1 MDQLLAPLFRDSF
14 QRLFLE
20 TRIRDANQ
28 RREIKQKFVETLE
41 FLGIQLA
48 AMLTSS
54 LKSILSYET
63 LGLLILLL
71 PTLFLFFRI
80 ESEVVKAKLVNAA
93 LVSLASFLTTV
104 LLVPAA
110 APSFAVKGLK
120 GRDLGRRGTAKELD
134 EVPSALGLISA
145 VVFLAVVIVGMLAH
159 SGASPA
165 DLHDYNAAMLAV
177 GFMVLLGFADDVLD
191 LPWRYK
197 IFLPMVASLPLLLNY
212 HAGGG
217 GTTIIVPRPL
227 RSFFAA
233 SDGSGLT
240 VLGSLIERL
249 GIAGIDALH
258 GARTV
263 DLGLLYLVYMGMLAV
278 FATNAINIYAGI
290 NGLEAGQS
298 LVIGIAILFANV
310 QELAQGAEGEHA
322 RHHAFSATLALPF
335 IAVTAGLL
343 VHNTH
348 PAKVFVGDTFCYFA
362 GMCFAVMA
370 ILGHFSKTLL
380 LLLLPQVFNF
390 IYSLPQLFKVYP
402 CPRHRLPDYDASID
416 KMRPSGFTL
425 PLQSSVSTEVS
436 KETISLQKKTVGGR
450 ARAGSIVAPVSAPQL
465 ASAAAAALPPL
476 SIPSARRRTG
486 GASAAAPPS
495 PKQENT
501 PGLPVNQTNKSMET
515 ARRFDNFT
523 LINLML
529 RWIGPL
535 HERTATN
542 FLLILQVISCALTLA
557 LRSYLQTQFVDQ

>member
-1 MDQLLAPLFRDSF
+1 MWINCLHLFS
-14 QRLFLE
+14 
-20 TRIRDANQ
+20 DANQ
-28 RREIKQKFVETLE
+28 RRASEESEILLKLYID
-41 FLGIQLA
+41 IQLA

-425 PLQSSVSTEVS
+425 PLQSSLTSSISTEVS

-465 ASAAAAALPPL
+465 VSAAAAASLPPL

-501 PGLPVNQTNKSMET
+501 PGFPVNQTNKSMET

-542 FLLILQVISCALTLA
+542 ILLLLQVISCALTLA

>member
-1 MDQLLAPLFRDSF
+1 MKLGYLKIF
-14 QRLFLE
+14 
-20 TRIRDANQ
+20 
-28 RREIKQKFVETLE
+28 FVKKIT
-41 FLGIQLA
+41 
-48 AMLTSS
+48 AMLTS
-54 LKSILSYET
+54 LKSIISYET
-63 LGLLILLL
+63 TGLLILLL

-80 ESEVVKAKLVNAA
+80 ESEDVKSKLVNAA
-93 LVSLASFLTTV
+93 LVSLASFVTTV

-120 GRDLGRRGTAKELD
+120 GRDLGRRGTARELD
-134 EVPSALGLISA
+134 EVPSALGLICA

-159 SGASPA
+159 SGGSPA

-227 RSFFAA
+227 RSLFAA

-240 VLGSLIERL
+240 VLGGLIERL

-263 DLGLLYLVYMGMLAV
+263 DLGILYLVYMGMLAV

-416 KMRPSGFTL
+416 KMRPSGFTM
-425 PLQSSVSTEVS
+425 PLQTKSTTSVSSVDV
-436 KETISLQKKTVGGR
+436 KETVSSHKKVAGGR
-450 ARAGSIVAPVSAPQL
+450 ARAGSIVAPVSAPQTV
-465 ASAAAAALPPL
+465 SSVLPPL
-476 SIPSARRRTG
+476 SISSARRRTG

-495 PKQENT
+495 PKQEAT
-501 PGLPVNQTNKSMET
+501 SGFSVNQTSNHMENP
-515 ARRFDNFT
+515 RRFDNFT

-542 FLLILQVISCALTLA
+542 ILLLLQVISCALTLA

>member
-1 MDQLLAPLFRDSF
+1 M
-14 QRLFLE
+14 
-20 TRIRDANQ
+20 
-28 RREIKQKFVETLE
+28 
-41 FLGIQLA
+41 
-48 AMLTSS
+48 SS
-54 LKSILSYET
+54 LSSIISYET
-63 LGLLILLL
+63 LGLIILLI
-71 PTLFLFFRI
+71 PSLFLFFQIDSI
-80 ESEVVKAKLVNAA
+80 ELRAKLINAA

-110 APSFAVKGLK
+110 APSFAIKGLK

-159 SGASPA
+159 SGSSPA

-217 GTTIIVPRPL
+217 GTTIIMPKPL
-227 RSFFAA
+227 RSLLAA

-240 VLGSLIERL
+240 VLGSIIERL
-249 GIAGIDALH
+249 GIAGIDAIH

-263 DLGLLYLVYMGMLAV
+263 DLGFLYLVYMGMLAV

-298 LVIGIAILFANV
+298 LVIGIAILFANL

-390 IYSLPQLFKVYP
+390 IYSIPQLFKVYP
-402 CPRHRLPDYDASID
+402 CPRHRLPDYDATID
-416 KMRPSGFTL
+416 KMRPSGFNL
-425 PLQSSVSTEVS
+425 PIQLKTNTDKKAVENVAVEE
-436 KETISLQKKTVGGR
+436 KDKGVRQKKVGGR
-450 ARAGSIVAPVSAPQL
+450 TRAGSVVAPIAAVSVSSSTSIP
-465 ASAAAAALPPL
+465 SI

-495 PKQENT
+495 PKQETNLTNAGFQVTQSHTDINT
-501 PGLPVNQTNKSMET
+501 S
-515 ARRFDNFT
+515 RRLDNFT

-542 FLLILQVISCALTLA
+542 VLLLLQVLSCALTLA
-557 LRSYLQTQFVDQ
+557 LRSYLQTQFADQ